1 MALHADTPRSYGD
14 RDAPHLSPA
23 YPSEDLRTVLIN
35 RVAWGAV
42 MAGVVVALITQIVL
56 NMLGIGIG
64 AATLDPM
71 TGDNPDVRSFSIG
84 AAAWW
89 TVSGVIAAFCG
100 GYVAGRLSGKPKE
113 GTAGWHGLT
122 SWALTMLI
130 VFAFFGSAVST
141 VAGGAMRVVGGTAEG
156 VGRTVS
162 TAAQTAAPALQGKD
176 PFAAVEQQV
185 RESVGGNDPGAL
197 RDAAVTAMRAALTG
211 DPSQAQAA
219 REKAAETLARA
230 QNISIDE
237 ALSRVAQYEQQYRQA
252 VDQAKQS
259 ATQAADTAAKVT
271 SRGALLGVL
280 ALVLGALAS
289 WFGGRA
295 GAVDPTLTDTTQR
308 LT

>member
-1 MALHADTPRSYGD
+1 MAMHADTPRSYGD

-23 YPSEDLRTVLIN
+23 YPAEDVRTVLIN

-42 MAGVVVALITQIVL
+42 MAGVVMALITQIVL
-56 NMLGIGIG
+56 NMLGVGIG
-64 AATLDPM
+64 AATLDPLN
-71 TGDNPDVRSFSIG
+71 GDNPDVRSFSIG

-100 GYVAGRLSGKPKE
+100 GYVAGRLSGRPKE

-130 VFAFFGSAVST
+130 VFVLFGSAIGT
-141 VAGGAMRVVGGTAEG
+141 VAGGALRVVGGTAEG

-162 TAAQTAAPALQGKD
+162 TAAQTAAPALQGRD
-176 PFAAVEQQV
+176 PFGAVEQQV
-185 RESVGGNDPGAL
+185 RESIGGNDPAAL
-197 RDAAVTAMRAALTG
+197 RDAAVTAVRAALTG
-211 DPSQAQAA
+211 DPAQAQAA
-219 REKAAETLARA
+219 RDRAAETLARA

-237 ALSRVAQYEQQYRQA
+237 ARNRVGQYEQQYRQSA
-252 VDQAKQS
+252 DQAKQT
-259 ATQAADTAAKVT
+259 AVQAADTAAKVT

-295 GAVDPTLTDTTQR
+295 GAVDPTLTDPSQR